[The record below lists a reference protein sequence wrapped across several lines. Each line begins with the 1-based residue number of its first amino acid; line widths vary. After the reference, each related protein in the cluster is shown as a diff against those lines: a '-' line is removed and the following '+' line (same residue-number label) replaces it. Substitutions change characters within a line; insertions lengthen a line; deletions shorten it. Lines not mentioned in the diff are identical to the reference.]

1 MIRGSSC
8 QHLGYVVRRFAAVV
22 ISVAIYL
29 SRDHLAVAELAR
41 LPHRLPDEQ
50 GIARGSPGPVTSPPD
65 EQVRSGYK
73 LLLTSYWSGAAWR
86 WR

>member
-8 QHLGYVVRRFAAVV
+8 QHLGYVVRRSAAVV
-22 ISVAIYL
+22 ISIAIYL
-29 SRDHLAVAELAR
+29 SRDRLAAAEPAR
-41 LPHRLPDEQ
+41 LPH
-50 GIARGSPGPVTSPPD
+50 PVTSPPD

-73 LLLTSYWSGAAWR
+73 LLSTSYWSGAARR